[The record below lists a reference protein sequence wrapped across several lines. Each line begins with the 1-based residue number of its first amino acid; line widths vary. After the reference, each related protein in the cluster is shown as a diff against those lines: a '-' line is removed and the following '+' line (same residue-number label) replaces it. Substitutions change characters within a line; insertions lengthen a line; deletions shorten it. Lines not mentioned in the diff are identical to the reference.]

1 MLPQARAL
9 RRNMTPQ
16 EAKLWYQFLRNYPVK
31 IYKQRIIESFIVDFY
46 CSKAQLVIE
55 VDGAQHFSEQG
66 QTYDRERSTIFSANT
81 IYKSCVFRMRKWIF
95 ILTPSAKRFIK
106 RSNLVYDVSLF
117 HSSSPSGELSPQA
130 TERVSAV

>member
-66 QTYDRERSTIFSANT
+66 QTYDRERSAILAQ
-81 IYKSCVFRMRKWIF
+81 YHLHCVFRMRKWIF
-95 ILTPSAKRFIK
+95 ILTLSAKRFIK

-117 HSSSPSGELSPQA
+117 HSSSPFGG
-130 TERVSAV
+130 AVAAGD

>member
-55 VDGAQHFSEQG
+55 VDGAQHF
-66 QTYDRERSTIFSANT
+66 F
-81 IYKSCVFRMRKWIF
+81 
-95 ILTPSAKRFIK
+95 
-106 RSNLVYDVSLF
+106 
-117 HSSSPSGELSPQA
+117 
-130 TERVSAV
+130 